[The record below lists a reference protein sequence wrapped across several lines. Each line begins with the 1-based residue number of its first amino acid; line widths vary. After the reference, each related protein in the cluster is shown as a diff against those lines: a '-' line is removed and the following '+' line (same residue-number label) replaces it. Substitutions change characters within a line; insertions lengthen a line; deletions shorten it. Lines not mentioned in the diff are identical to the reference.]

1 MAQPDS
7 VYCSSDCI
15 LKHAAAT
22 MKFLS
27 AGKEPKAKPK
37 EKAKAKPERLILPKC
52 SVQVSWPRPPPTGA
66 VGAYACS
73 RSSPAGLFVERRGQ
87 WHRYGLGPVTSPAVP
102 HPAYWPCLRITS
114 EHAFSFSVPQPRVG
128 CAGEDVGPR
137 HGRLPVRPAS
147 QTRWS
152 WSQAHVIWGES
163 ACFRSNRHSSST

>member
-52 SVQVSWPRPPPTGA
+52 SVQVSCPRPPPHWS
-66 VGAYACS
+66 S
-73 RSSPAGLFVERRGQ
+73 RSLRVFTLQ
-87 WHRYGLGPVTSPAVP
+87 
-102 HPAYWPCLRITS
+102 PCWL
-114 EHAFSFSVPQPRVG
+114 V
-128 CAGEDVGPR
+128 CGEEGTM
-137 HGRLPVRPAS
+137 A
-147 QTRWS
+147 
-152 WSQAHVIWGES
+152 
-163 ACFRSNRHSSST
+163 